1 MGGLSRK
8 RKQARLVKKVRKAS
22 QKRGLNL
29 ALLPEGIRKH
39 WTDELSVKDNFKQLG
54 LTLTLQPRMLQSKE
68 GSKITN
74 AATRIL
80 HPAHFEGRDE
90 VDSESEKEEVKPERN
105 YNDIFPEIKSE
116 KLVPFEKTGKK
127 LAFEED
133 NVCKKMIA
141 KYGEDY
147 SKMSKDIKI
156 NYLQWSQGQV
166 QQKIKIYLKSL

>member
-68 GSKITN
+68 GSKLTDL
-74 AATRIL
+74 ATRTL
-80 HPAHFEGRDE
+80 HPAHFEGRE
-90 VDSESEKEEVKPERN
+90 ESESESEQQEQPVRDYKA
-105 YNDIFPEIKSE
+105 IFPEIKSE
-116 KLVPFEKTGKK
+116 KLAPFEKTGKK

-133 NVCKKMIA
+133 NICKKMVA
-141 KYGEDY
+141 KYGDDY
-147 SKMSKDIKI
+147 SKMSKDIKM
-156 NYLQWSQGQV
+156 NYQQWSKGQV
-166 QQKIKIYLKSL
+166 QQKIKIFLKSQ